1 MTEEKNNL
9 ENNNEEKNQETADSK
24 EDFVNID
31 DLAKL
36 DLRVG
41 LIKEAEKVEGSEK
54 LIKCTIDFGELGTR
68 TIVSGIAKYRAPEDL
83 VGKKFLYI
91 VNLKPR
97 VIFGIESQGM
107 LLAAQDD
114 EGNFAMLQ
122 PDAEIKAGAKLS

>member
-1 MTEEKNNL
+1 MTEEKHNL
-9 ENNNEEKNQETADSK
+9 ENNKGNESQE
-24 EDFVNID
+24 ENFVSID

-68 TIVSGIAKYRAPEDL
+68 IIVSGIAKYRAPEDL

-122 PDAEIKAGAKLS
+122 PDAEVEAGAKLS